1 MDNFKVIYKILK
13 LLEKY
18 MDYEE
23 VNTDDFI
30 PDKFG
35 VNENR
40 FYSILEMLYDD
51 GYITGLSISK
61 SLGGTGY
68 DLRNID
74 ITIKGLEYL
83 SENTMMKKA
92 EKLVKGISDIIH

>member
-18 MDYEE
+18 MDCDEID
-23 VNTDDFI
+23 VNDFT
-30 PDKFG
+30 PERFD
-35 VNENR
+35 VSENR
-40 FYSILEMLYDD
+40 FYSILTMLYDD

-61 SLGGTGY
+61 SLGGTNY
-68 DLRNID
+68 DLRNLD